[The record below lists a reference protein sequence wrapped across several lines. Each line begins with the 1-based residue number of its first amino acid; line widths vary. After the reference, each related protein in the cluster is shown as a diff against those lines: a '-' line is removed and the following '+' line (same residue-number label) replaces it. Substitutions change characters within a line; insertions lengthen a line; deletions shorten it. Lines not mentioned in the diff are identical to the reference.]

1 MLLTICIPTYK
12 RPITLCRCIDLAIEQ
27 IEKFGLSDCVN
38 IHVAND
44 ASPDDTLVSLAKY
57 ALVSYVSV
65 VTREQNLGMNVN
77 IKCMLDD
84 VAKQSD
90 YQLIITDDD
99 YLQPNILNEIV
110 GFLRQQ
116 QGHSNRVPTIW
127 TPRYSYTEDGEFHGV
142 VCNPL
147 EDSTLVK
154 PSAINAGR
162 YMVNG
167 FVLSGL
173 IVRGGCIDYEFWDK
187 YKENAYFPVLFFG
200 DLLFRNGAYYWNKNI
215 VHHTVLNKCH
225 WESWGR
231 NDFLID
237 LRKFSDYMNAYD
249 IMAKRISN
257 YLRVTLF
264 YYSSFPSLYHA
275 TTSFL
280 FSNKLSGDKLETL
293 SAFQELKAQGVL
305 DFKFPL
311 NLLMS
316 YALLLGLTISILKLA
331 VLSTSLLFVRGWKKE
346 GHCRK
351 KINIYMGLLRVTPI
365 MFRLIWS

>member
-27 IEKFGLSDCVN
+27 IEKFGLSGCVN
-38 IHVAND
+38 VYVAND

-77 IKCMLDD
+77 IKCMLSD

-116 QGHSNRVPTIW
+116 QDGSNRVPAIW

-142 VCNPL
+142 VCNPV

-154 PSAINAGR
+154 PSIINAGR

-173 IVRGGCIDYEFWDK
+173 IVRGKFIDYEFWDK
-187 YKENAYFPVLFFG
+187 YKENAYFPVIFFG
-200 DLLFRNGAYYWNKNI
+200 DLLFRNGAYYWNRNI
-215 VHHTVLNKCH
+215 VHHTVLNICH

-231 NDFLID
+231 SDLLIE
-237 LRKFSDYMNAYD
+237 LRKFSDYMNIYD
-249 IMAKRISN
+249 IMAKRIN
-257 YLRVTLF
+257 NHPGALLF
-264 YYSSFPSLYHA
+264 YCSSFLSLYHA
-275 TTSFL
+275 ITSFL
-280 FSNKLSGDKLETL
+280 LSNELNGDELETL
-293 SAFQELKAQGVL
+293 SAFQELKAQGL
-305 DFKFPL
+305 LNFKFPL

-316 YALLLGLTISILKLA
+316 CALLLSLTISISKLV
-331 VLSTSLLFVRGWKKE
+331 VLGMILIFVRKRVKE
-346 GHCRK
+346 AHCRER
-351 KINIYMGLLRVTPI
+351 IGVYMELLQVTPI
-365 MFRLIWS
+365 MLKLIWA